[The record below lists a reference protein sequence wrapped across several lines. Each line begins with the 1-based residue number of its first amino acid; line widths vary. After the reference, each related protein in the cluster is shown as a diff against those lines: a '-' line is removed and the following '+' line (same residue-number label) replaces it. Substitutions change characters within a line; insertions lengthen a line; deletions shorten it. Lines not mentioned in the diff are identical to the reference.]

1 MLLRLQEYD
10 MVIKYRP
17 GKEMLLADG
26 LSRLPNKKNKEVIDL
41 NIKVDFVQFSTEKL
55 TQIRQATNANPILCE
70 LRARILQGWPESHRE
85 LHKDLHPYWSY
96 RDELSIENGI
106 LLKGDRILIPK
117 SMQPKTLEK
126 IHYGHQGS
134 DKCKL
139 RAKTCVF
146 WSGINSDIDK
156 IVQQCAICQ
165 ELQKSQ
171 TAESLMTHEI
181 PVQPWQIVATD
192 IFNLN
197 RHNYLLIVDYYSKY
211 PFIRKLREFSSKEV
225 IDLTKEI
232 FAEQGV
238 PERLISDNGPH
249 FSSQHFK
256 EFAKAW
262 DFEHITSSPRYPQ
275 SNGMAERCIQTI
287 KGAMKK
293 AILSNRDV
301 DMSLLCLQLTPMDR
315 VIPSPEELLFNRKLV
330 SNLPIKCTN
339 NNARKEEIQYHLLD
353 RQWLQ
358 GKQHDQHAKD
368 LSKLSTGQLV
378 RVQEQDTRKWTPA
391 VVMQVCTEPQS
402 YIIETPTG
410 QVLRRN
416 RRHLEEDVSNKAL
429 TSPHSTSPPH

>member
-1 MLLRLQEYD
+1 
-10 MVIKYRP
+10 
-17 GKEMLLADG
+17 
-26 LSRLPNKKNKEVIDL
+26 
-41 NIKVDFVQFSTEKL
+41 
-55 TQIRQATNANPILCE
+55 
-70 LRARILQGWPESHRE
+70 
-85 LHKDLHPYWSY
+85 
-96 RDELSIENGI
+96 
-106 LLKGDRILIPK
+106 
-117 SMQPKTLEK
+117 MQPKTLEK
-126 IHYGHQGS
+126 YIMVT
-134 DKCKL
+134 KL

-165 ELQKSQ
+165 
-171 TAESLMTHEI
+171 HEI
-181 PVQPWQIVATD
+181 PVRPWQIVVTD

-197 RHNYLLIVDYYSKY
+197 RHSYLLIVDYYSKY

-225 IDLTKEI
+225 IDLTKQI

-238 PERLISDNGPH
+238 PERLISDNEPH

-262 DFEHITSSPRYPQ
+262 DFEHITSSPKYPQ

-287 KGAMKK
+287 KEAMKK

-301 DMSLLCLQLTPMDR
+301 DMSLLCLRLTPMDH
-315 VIPSPEELLFNRKLV
+315 VIPSPGELLFNRKLV
-330 SNLPIKCTN
+330 SNLPTKCTN
-339 NNARKEEIQYHLLD
+339 NITRKEEIQDCLLD
-353 RQWLQ
+353 SQWLQ

-391 VVMQVCTEPQS
+391 VVKHVCTEPRS
-402 YIIETPTG
+402 YIFETPTG

-416 RRHLEEDVSNKAL
+416 RRYLKEDVSNKAL
-429 TSPHSTSPPH
+429 TSPHSTSPPHSEPPPPNIPNTPPAGTPNTPSNICTSSKVTLRPAHKTKPSSITPTEKITRSGRVIKPPQKYNL